1 MSGFFHFG
9 ALLAVAALFSTSSGA
24 QISAPVQPQNNT
36 QANAQVSA
44 PTDSRVND
52 ARVQGVSVRGNAGA
66 MEVEIRTSGAAVA
79 PDTQAITGPDRIVVD
94 FPGALPAAELH
105 ALEVN
110 RGVLKRVRAGLFFSN
125 PPITR
130 IVLDLDAPQTY
141 KISTAQNVVVIKLGN
156 GSQSTAKPIKVQL
169 DLSQSPTEKSG
180 KANLGRVAKVQPSV
194 QPNVQPGVQPKTAA
208 SPVARLQNAILPG
221 SVPTAIGPTGGALPE
236 HRAAVAN
243 VAASHDLGVGHFE
256 APHVETHAVEARA
269 IQPVPLNSAALEPLA
284 ALTPLPADA
293 VLPSQPHIKVSY
305 VGGMLQIHAEKSTL
319 AEVLFEVQRQ
329 TQAEIAI
336 PAGAEQE
343 QVIADIGPAP
353 ARDVLATLLNGSH
366 YNFIF
371 VGNEL
376 ILERVILTR
385 RE

>member
-36 QANAQVSA
+36 QANAQASSPNDA
-44 PTDSRVND
+44 RVND
-52 ARVQGVSVRGNAGA
+52 ARVQAVSVRGNAGA
-66 MEVEIRTSGAAVA
+66 MEVEILTSGAAVA

-110 RGVLKRVRAGLFFSN
+110 RGALKRVRAGLFFSN

-141 KISTAQNVVVIKLGN
+141 KISTAQNVVVIKFGN
-156 GSQSTAKPIKVQL
+156 GSQATAKPIQVQL

-180 KANLGRVAKVQPSV
+180 KVQSKSAVA
-194 QPNVQPGVQPKTAA
+194 
-208 SPVARLQNAILPG
+208 PVARLQNAILPG
-221 SVPTAIGPTGGALPE
+221 GASTATGPTGGALPE

-256 APHVETHAVEARA
+256 APHVETPHVESHAVEARA
-269 IQPVPLNSAALEPLA
+269 IQPAPVNSAALEPLA

-293 VLPSQPHIKVSY
+293 VVPSQPHIKVSY

-376 ILERVILTR
+376 TLERVILTR

>member
-24 QISAPVQPQNNT
+24 QTGAPVQPQNNT
-36 QANAQVSA
+36 QANAQVTA

-110 RGVLKRVRAGLFFSN
+110 RGALKRVRAGLFFSN

-141 KISTAQNVVVIKLGN
+141 KISTAQNVVVIKLGAGN
-156 GSQSTAKPIKVQL
+156 QATSKPIKVQL

-180 KANLGRVAKVQPSV
+180 KVQSKSAV
-194 QPNVQPGVQPKTAA
+194 

-221 SVPTAIGPTGGALPE
+221 SVPTASGPTGGALPE

-243 VAASHDLGVGHFE
+243 VAASHDLGVAHFE

-269 IQPVPLNSAALEPLA
+269 IQPSSVTSAALEPLA
-284 ALTPLPADA
+284 ALTPMPADA
-293 VLPSQPHIKVSY
+293 VVPSQPRVKVSY

-353 ARDVLATLLNGSH
+353 AREVLATLLNGSH

-376 ILERVILTR
+376 TLERVILTR